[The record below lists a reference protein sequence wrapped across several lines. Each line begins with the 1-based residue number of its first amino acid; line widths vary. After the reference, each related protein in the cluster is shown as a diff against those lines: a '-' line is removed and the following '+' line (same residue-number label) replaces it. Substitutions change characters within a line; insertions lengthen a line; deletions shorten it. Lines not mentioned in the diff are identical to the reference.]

1 MFIDNI
7 NEVINKQIDMFIDNI
22 NEVINKQTDWHV
34 YR

>member
-22 NEVINKQTDWHV
+22 NEVINKQTD
-34 YR
+34 